1 MSTPAQLYLQNFAGL
16 VAAFKNGDHNQI
28 TEAQQIYSSE
38 EALSNTQVLKFVA
51 VIIEKP
57 MVYIQ
62 LLLTLVYM
70 QTFGSKITEKVKE
83 LFRDLSYQDTINL
96 CDSTNSLFYRDRSL
110 TANSETNNQIQKSAN
125 LFYNDLVKQYANAAP
140 DVIDRQI
147 KNFVNIANALLG
159 NEAGSKA
166 LVACQSTVWSSGAA
180 TLLVSYGCENNIGGL
195 DQASCEAARRAKA
208 ALTTPVSNTSL

>member
-1 MSTPAQLYLQNFAGL
+1 MATPAQIYLQSFSNL
-16 VAAFKNGDHNQI
+16 VDALKSGDHNRI
-28 TEAQQIYSSE
+28 TAAKQIYGTEQASSMPTI
-38 EALSNTQVLKFVA
+38 LDFVI
-51 VIIEKP
+51 VILEKP
-57 MVYIQ
+57 MVFIQ

-70 QTFGSKITEKVKE
+70 QTFGSKITDKVKE
-83 LFRDLSYQDTINL
+83 LFRDLTYQDTINL
-96 CDSTNSLFYRDRSL
+96 CDSPNNLFFRDRSL
-110 TANSETNNQIQKSAN
+110 TTNSETNSELQESAIENYNSYVKVYSGKSPAE
-125 LFYNDLVKQYANAAP
+125 
-140 DVIDRQI
+140 IDRQI
-147 KNFVNIANALLG
+147 NTMVKIANALLG

>member
-1 MSTPAQLYLQNFAGL
+1 MATAAQLYLQSFSNVVSAY
-16 VAAFKNGDHNQI
+16 KTGDHNQI
-28 TEAQQIYSSE
+28 TAAKQFYGTDEAAENPDILE
-38 EALSNTQVLKFVA
+38 LIAAILD
-51 VIIEKP
+51 KP

-70 QTFGSKITEKVKE
+70 QTFGSKITDKVKE
-83 LFRDLSYQDTINL
+83 LFRDLTYQDTINL
-96 CDSTNSLFYRDRSL
+96 CDSPNNLFFRDRSL
-110 TANSETNNQIQKSAN
+110 TVNGETNKQLQDSAKDFYTTVVASYVNKSPEA
-125 LFYNDLVKQYANAAP
+125 
-140 DVIDRQI
+140 IDRQI
-147 KNFVNIANALLG
+147 NTMVKIANALLG